1 MALPCAKGCS
11 HYYEGCH
18 KTCGQWRVRTA
29 RQREET
35 RKIKA
40 FLKEKNEV
48 SGIVIRQCM
57 ALAPRRSIIY
67 Y

>member
-11 HYYEGCH
+11 RYYEGCH
-18 KTCGQWRVRTA
+18 KTCRQWQARTA
-29 RQREET
+29 KQREET

-40 FLKEKNEV
+40 FLKEQNETSRV
-48 SGIVIRQCM
+48 IIRQCM